1 MKQTIGNACGTV
13 ALIHAFGNN
22 SEKIQIDNGYLKE
35 FLQTTAKMNAM
46 ERANYL
52 ENDNV
57 SHSITVLKDF

>member
-22 SEKIQIDNGYLKE
+22 SEKVQLDNGYLKE
-35 FLQTTAKMNAM
+35 FLKITAKMDAM

-57 SHSITVLKDF
+57 SQIV